1 MTTEVQND
9 NTLSQTD
16 SSEPT
21 KNDNNMLN
29 DLLSSI
35 LSQSVRTRK
44 TKSPKDSKVE
54 KNDNEENDSE
64 ENDSEENDSEENDSE
79 ESDSDSNELISDE
92 NDLRWVALSK
102 LLDSHLYIT
111 KSFLHLVREE

>member
-1 MTTEVQND
+1 MPTEVQND
-9 NTLSQTD
+9 NMQSQTD
-16 SSEPT
+16 SNDSSEPM

-64 ENDSEENDSEENDSE
+64 ENDSQENDSEENDSE
-79 ESDSDSNELISDE
+79 ENELISDE

-102 LLDSHLYIT
+102 LLDSHLCIT

>member
-1 MTTEVQND
+1 MPTEVQND
-9 NTLSQTD
+9 NMQSQTD
-16 SSEPT
+16 SNDSSEPM

-44 TKSPKDSKVE
+44 TKDSKVE

-64 ENDSEENDSEENDSE
+64 ENDSEE
-79 ESDSDSNELISDE
+79 NELISDE

-102 LLDSHLYIT
+102 LLDSHLCIT

>member
-1 MTTEVQND
+1 MPTEVQND
-9 NTLSQTD
+9 NMQSQTD
-16 SSEPT
+16 SNDSSEPM

-44 TKSPKDSKVE
+44 TKDSKVE

-79 ESDSDSNELISDE
+79 ENELISDE

-102 LLDSHLYIT
+102 LLDSHLCIT

>member
-1 MTTEVQND
+1 MPTEVQND
-9 NTLSQTD
+9 NMQSQTD
-16 SSEPT
+16 SNDSSEPM

-44 TKSPKDSKVE
+44 TKDSKVE

-64 ENDSEENDSEENDSE
+64 ENDSEENDSEEN
-79 ESDSDSNELISDE
+79 ELISDE

-102 LLDSHLYIT
+102 LLDSHLCIT